1 MTLAVLFGAN
11 FANFMDRQIVAAL
24 APLLRSYWHLSDA
37 QVGLLGSAFEV
48 LYALGHV
55 PLALLADRWLRRRV
69 IALAMALWSGAM
81 ALSGAA
87 RSYAVLL
94 LGRGLLGLGEAG
106 YGPSALAWLADV
118 FPPERRSRVVGVH
131 DLGVMLGSAA
141 GYVLGGVVGSALGWR
156 PAFYLAAAP
165 GFLLAVVVWCLPEPQ
180 KGASDYRAL
189 GIETGGGTDSR
200 ISLGELMTN
209 LSSVPTLLATYA
221 AGTLNTFAA
230 AGMIYWLP
238 SFAVR
243 LHGFSADSFGLL
255 TGVLTVVA
263 GGAGVLSG
271 AYVADWLLR
280 RTPAGRLLTISISS
294 LIGGPVALAAVL
306 TSARVPFVVL
316 GGLAMFFFTA
326 YIPCIAPLIH
336 QVVKPHL
343 RATAMA
349 VYLLVIHVLGNAT
362 APALI
367 GWLSDRSGD
376 LRQGMILAPLMAIA
390 SGVVGLWGVR
400 FVREDTEEMRAS
412 LQAQALG

>member
-1 MTLAVLFGAN
+1 MTLVVLFSAN

-69 IALAMALWSGAM
+69 IALAMAVWSGAM
-81 ALSGAA
+81 AVTGAA

-94 LGRGLLGLGEAG
+94 FGRGVLGLGQAG
-106 YGPSALAWLADV
+106 YGPSALAWLSDV
-118 FPPERRSRVVGVH
+118 FPPERRGRVIGIH

-156 PAFYLAAAP
+156 PAFYLAALP
-165 GFLLAVVVWCLPEPQ
+165 GFLIAVVVWYLPEPD
-180 KGASDYRAL
+180 KGASDYHAL
-189 GIETGGGTDSR
+189 GIEVDSG
-200 ISLGELMTN
+200 SDSAVSTGELVSMV
-209 LSSVPTLLATYA
+209 SSTPTLLATYA

-255 TGVLTVVA
+255 AGILTVAA
-263 GGAGVLSG
+263 GGAGILAG
-271 AYVADWLLR
+271 AHAADWLLH

-306 TSARVPFVVL
+306 TAARVPFVVL
-316 GGLAMFFFTA
+316 GGVAMFFFAA

-349 VYLLVIHVLGNAT
+349 VYLLLIHVLGNAT

-376 LRQGMILAPLMAIA
+376 LRQGMILAPLMAIV
-390 SGVVGLWGVR
+390 SGVLALWGIR
-400 FVREDTEEMRAS
+400 FVREDTEEMRAF
-412 LQAQALG
+412 LQTQALG